1 MGPYTGLKQVRRIVE
16 ECMQNVHPIYNI
28 KTLMIKRELAKDP
41 KLKDENWDRFLP
53 HFKKKTQKAKKTAE
67 ENQKEKRKKKEYT
80 PFPPAQ
86 TPRKIDIEME
96 SGVYFLSEK
105 EKSAKKVEERKKSQK
120 EAEVRRIE
128 KRNEAFVAP
137 QEKTYTPQA
146 KKEDSLED
154 LKSRVIAKSAVAK
167 KAAKEGGLE
176 DYLEA
181 KPAKKTTKA
190 SKKVAE

>member
-137 QEKTYTPQA
+137 QVINDFITSTPIYIHSG
-146 KKEDSLED
+146 KKIQNSPN
-154 LKSRVIAKSAVAK
+154 SI
-167 KAAKEGGLE
+167 
-176 DYLEA
+176 
-181 KPAKKTTKA
+181 
-190 SKKVAE
+190 